1 MERGA
6 LKGYSD
12 PDPDSLEDN
21 VLNVSEDFC
30 RVLTLLDQL
39 GKLD

>member
-6 LKGYSD
+6 LNGYSD

-21 VLNVSEDFC
+21 IINVSEDFC
-30 RVLTLLDQL
+30 RTMTVLDRL